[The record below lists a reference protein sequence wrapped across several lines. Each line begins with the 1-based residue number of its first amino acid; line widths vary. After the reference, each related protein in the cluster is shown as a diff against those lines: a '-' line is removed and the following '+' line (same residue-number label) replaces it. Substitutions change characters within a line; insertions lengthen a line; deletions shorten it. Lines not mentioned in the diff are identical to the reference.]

1 MKKRRS
7 RRRKADKQNIY
18 VADWLKYKPYNKPS
32 SYDEFY
38 TEIANKVYDI
48 LEACRNKLEDKIE
61 RKYVLDMSIGIAQYV
76 EDYASEI
83 GLWKAFTEMNEELYG
98 YMLPF
103 YDLSDYYKDDL
114 NQIDIQFLLWYYW
127 GSIQKTTYLP
137 YMPQFEEASQK
148 IFELLEQYESF
159 PAINAYETFYKVKQT
174 DNYFDLKTKVAYLAN
189 KSFLFSIP
197 ANEYFIDQMEQVSE
211 EMGRYM
217 DSGVIAYYIQER
229 MMFRHRYDLNAV
241 TALEYFARIA
251 RCDESTRLKIL
262 NIEKRVTGDF
272 VYRKSSGKYHEFE
285 HWITG
290 VKFDV
295 LKESMQDIVGQT
307 KNGHVSRME
316 LIFWNKSWWLSGMSI
331 GGRHETD
338 EKPSWQEAEY
348 SFYANNEATQKQ
360 LLEQSRLTHQAF
372 LETFGSFIYYA
383 VDEQDFLSAY
393 ALLQKRALIANRVL
407 AKKQLSDQ
415 EIDENVESIM

>member
-1 MKKRRS
+1 
-7 RRRKADKQNIY
+7 
-18 VADWLKYKPYNKPS
+18 
-32 SYDEFY
+32 
-38 TEIANKVYDI
+38 
-48 LEACRNKLEDKIE
+48 
-61 RKYVLDMSIGIAQYV
+61 
-76 EDYASEI
+76 
-83 GLWKAFTEMNEELYG
+83 
-98 YMLPF
+98 
-103 YDLSDYYKDDL
+103 
-114 NQIDIQFLLWYYW
+114 
-127 GSIQKTTYLP
+127 
-137 YMPQFEEASQK
+137 
-148 IFELLEQYESF
+148 
-159 PAINAYETFYKVKQT
+159 
-174 DNYFDLKTKVAYLAN
+174 VAYLAN

-415 EIDENVESIM
+415 EIDENVESIMRFMKTRSSEYKDGVAIVSIENIGQVFVNSYSEAVEYLEKESPTYDEVGDLYDMLIVNYEPEVTEYLLQNYPNKNLVLPVLGGKELDVSKYWKFLHRYANPEVYDKRLPLIKMLGQVEEES